1 MTTIVDAMHA
11 LVAVQEVISITSP
24 EPRQVKKAWPF
35 VPPQNQV
42 VTANMPCWTNAW
54 DFVRETRHSSLRYLE
69 YTVNMRL
76 HVGQATAGDN
86 SKLAEI
92 ALAFLPPTL
101 TAFGQK
107 NGAGLGG
114 ITLHGDVNGT
124 VVPTVTYQNIRGGSP
139 TLGVFGDGE
148 ARTIG
153 LDLFLDLQ
161 VSETFAYS

>member
-1 MTTIVDAMHA
+1 MVTIIDAMHA
-11 LVAVQEVISITSP
+11 LVAVQEAIAITSP
-24 EPRQVKKAWPF
+24 EPRTVKKAWPF

-54 DFVRETRHSSLRYLE
+54 DFVRETRHPSLRSLD

-86 SKLAEI
+86 AKIAEL
-92 ALAFLPPTL
+92 ALAFLPAVL

-107 NGAGLGG
+107 NGAGHGG
-114 ITLHGDVNGT
+114 ITLAGVVSGAI
-124 VVPTVTYQNIRGGSP
+124 VPTVTYQNIRGGSP
-139 TLGVFGDGE
+139 TLGVFGDDV
-148 ARTIG
+148 RTIG